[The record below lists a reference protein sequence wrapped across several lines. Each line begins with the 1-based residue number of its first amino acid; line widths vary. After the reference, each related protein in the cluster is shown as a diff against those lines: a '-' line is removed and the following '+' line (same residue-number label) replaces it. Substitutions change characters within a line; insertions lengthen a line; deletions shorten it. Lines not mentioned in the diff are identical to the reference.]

1 MGQYTTIHIVLSV
14 CVKWK
19 WENAEIIQ
27 KLYNITS
34 EYEGNY
40 NSMET
45 ISIKVQKCE
54 GSVKDID
61 EFGKSEEL
69 IKCISN
75 CNKEHWDKINKKYG
89 DIDMYVIYDC
99 DRQYDGRLSS
109 SNERDK
115 CVMGNFNHTP
125 KEFVKH
131 IKKGKEFFK
140 SLGFEKKEI
149 RLSYVVN
156 DLW

>member
-1 MGQYTTIHIVLSV
+1 MGQDTTIRIVLSV

-27 KLYNITS
+27 KLYHIT
-34 EYEGNY
+34 
-40 NSMET
+40 NSMDI
-45 ISIKVQKCE
+45 ISIKVQKRE
-54 GSVKDID
+54 GSIEDID

-69 IKCISN
+69 IKCNNS
-75 CNKEHWDKINKKYG
+75 NKEHWDKINKKYG

-99 DRQYDGRLSS
+99 DRQYDHRLSS

-115 CVMGNFNHTP
+115 CVMGNFNNTP

-140 SLGFEKKEI
+140 NLGFKKKEI